1 MSAVSSYEDEPL
13 VTAADATK
21 KANKLVYVTG
31 AILFAACIIAS
42 LALAITVAVIF
53 YEDRDKE
60 LNNSTAVNATT
71 GK

>member
-1 MSAVSSYEDEPL
+1 MSAVSDYEDESL
-13 VTAADATK
+13 VTAAGATK

-42 LALAITVAVIF
+42 LALAITVAGIF
-53 YEDRDKE
+53 YENRDKD

-71 GK
+71 SK

>member
-1 MSAVSSYEDEPL
+1 MSAVSSYDDEPL